1 MSANDAGGR
10 TPQREVCTSALRAC
24 CCSNPRRLTIGT
36 REGQLVRVCGLCW
49 KRCSP
54 VE

>member
-1 MSANDAGGR
+1 MTASDPGPR
-10 TPQREVCTSALRAC
+10 LAC
-24 CCSNPRRLTIGT
+24 ICSNPRRLTIGT